1 MGLSLPS
8 NENYFRHTQRIYRV
22 YHRLSSMSS
31 TLFLKRD
38 LTSPVQRGIMAV
50 LNGIRYTVMNRYN
63 NLIQSEMKN
72 KVNFQ
77 LWQRDHYR
85 YEIRVIEQ
93 VSGNGLSVNADR
105 VSYLDDLDDM
115 DYEEAIQFFNQQV
128 YSA

>member
-1 MGLSLPS
+1 
-8 NENYFRHTQRIYRV
+8 
-22 YHRLSSMSS
+22 MSS

-50 LNGIRYTVMNRYN
+50 LNGIRNTVMNRYN

-115 DYEEAIQFFNQQV
+115 NYEEAIQFFNQQV

>member
-1 MGLSLPS
+1 
-8 NENYFRHTQRIYRV
+8 
-22 YHRLSSMSS
+22 
-31 TLFLKRD
+31 
-38 LTSPVQRGIMAV
+38 
-50 LNGIRYTVMNRYN
+50 MNRYN

-72 KVNFQ
+72 KVSFQ

-105 VSYLDDLDDM
+105 VSHLDDLDDM

>member
-1 MGLSLPS
+1 
-8 NENYFRHTQRIYRV
+8 
-22 YHRLSSMSS
+22 
-31 TLFLKRD
+31 
-38 LTSPVQRGIMAV
+38 MAV
-50 LNGIRYTVMNRYN
+50 LNGIRSTVMKRYN

-77 LWQRDHYR
+77 LWQSDHYR